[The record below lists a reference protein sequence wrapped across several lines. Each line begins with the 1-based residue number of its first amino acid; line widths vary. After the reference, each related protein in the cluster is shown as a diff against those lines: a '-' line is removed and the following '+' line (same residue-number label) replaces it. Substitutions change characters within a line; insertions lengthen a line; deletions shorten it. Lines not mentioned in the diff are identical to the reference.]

1 MFAIDEPPTGS
12 KDPFALRRSAIGIL
26 NILREKLHI
35 GYEELVPAALEAY
48 AEQGIEFDAGAVC
61 ASVCAFIKG
70 RLEQMARDEKI
81 DADTV
86 AAVSAGSVSAPVD
99 YFALAHALKDAR
111 DNDADTFDN
120 LATAYARASHLADA
134 DLGVDV
140 DASLLGDA
148 ERELLQASDA
158 AQAAVD
164 AAFSA
169 KDFTAVI
176 AALAGLR
183 APVDRFFDEVL
194 VMDQDEALRTNRL
207 RLLNRFEAV
216 FSDVANIGELARKK

>member
-1 MFAIDEPPTGS
+1 M
-12 KDPFALRRSAIGIL
+12 
-26 NILREKLHI
+26 
-35 GYEELVPAALEAY
+35 
-48 AEQGIEFDAGAVC
+48 
-61 ASVCAFIKG
+61 
-70 RLEQMARDEKI
+70 
-81 DADTV
+81 
-86 AAVSAGSVSAPVD
+86 SAPVD

-176 AALAGLR
+176 AALAALR

>member
-1 MFAIDEPPTGS
+1 MITSLWRTP
-12 KDPFALRRSAIGIL
+12 
-26 NILREKLHI
+26 
-35 GYEELVPAALEAY
+35 
-48 AEQGIEFDAGAVC
+48 
-61 ASVCAFIKG
+61 
-70 RLEQMARDEKI
+70 
-81 DADTV
+81 
-86 AAVSAGSVSAPVD
+86 
-99 YFALAHALKDAR
+99 LKDAR

-194 VMDQDEALRTNRL
+194 VMIRMRLLRTNPRL
-207 RLLNRFEAV
+207 RLPSTALKLCFRC
-216 FSDVANIGELARKK
+216 R